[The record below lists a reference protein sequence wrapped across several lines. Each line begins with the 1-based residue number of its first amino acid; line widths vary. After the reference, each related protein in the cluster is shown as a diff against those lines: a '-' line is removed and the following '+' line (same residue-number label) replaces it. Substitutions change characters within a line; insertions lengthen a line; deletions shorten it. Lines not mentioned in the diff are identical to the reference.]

1 MVTAAKLA
9 GNSEET
15 WRDNAGPRY
24 AIRIGS
30 QKVFKLMAFLRSSC
44 PLPAFARPL
53 MKLLLVEDEPALR
66 AALLGS
72 LRQAGY
78 VVEEAA
84 TFAQAQEKI
93 MLYQY
98 DCVLLDLTLPDGS
111 GLDLLRAL
119 KAAGSPAG
127 VLILTARDAVDDKVT
142 GLDLG
147 ADDYLIKP
155 FHLSELN
162 ARLRA
167 IIRRR
172 QFRGQQQIVFR
183 DLLVWPDLA
192 EVHVG
197 GEPLTLTKKEYD
209 LLLYLLANPGRVL
222 TKEAIAE
229 HLCGDAVDAAD
240 SFDFIYTHLKNLRK
254 KLQERGADNYIR
266 TMYGVGYKLS
276 AD

>member
-1 MVTAAKLA
+1 M
-9 GNSEET
+9 
-15 WRDNAGPRY
+15 
-24 AIRIGS
+24 
-30 QKVFKLMAFLRSSC
+30 KV
-44 PLPAFARPL
+44 
-53 MKLLLVEDEPALR
+53 LLVEDEPALR
-66 AALLGS
+66 STLIEA
-72 LRQAGY
+72 LRQGGY
-78 VVEEAA
+78 VVEVAA
-84 TFAQAQEKI
+84 DFAQAYEKI
-93 MLYQY
+93 KLYRY
-98 DCVLLDLTLPDGS
+98 DCVLLDLTLPDGN

-119 KAAGSPAG
+119 KADSSPAG
-127 VLILTARDAVDDKVT
+127 VLVISARDGLADRVA

-147 ADDYLIKP
+147 ADDYLAKP

-172 QFRGQQQIVFR
+172 RFQGNNHLIFK
-183 DLLVWPDLA
+183 DLTVWLDQA
-192 EVHVG
+192 EVLVR
-197 GEPLTLTKKEYD
+197 GEALTLTRKEYD

-254 KLQERGADNYIR
+254 KLQEKGAENYIR

-276 AD
+276 ND

>member
-1 MVTAAKLA
+1 
-9 GNSEET
+9 
-15 WRDNAGPRY
+15 
-24 AIRIGS
+24 
-30 QKVFKLMAFLRSSC
+30 
-44 PLPAFARPL
+44 
-53 MKLLLVEDEPALR
+53 MKILLVEDEPALR
-66 AALLGS
+66 STLIEA
-72 LRQAGY
+72 LRQGGY
-78 VVEEAA
+78 VVEVAA
-84 TFAQAQEKI
+84 DYTQAYEKI
-93 MLYQY
+93 KVYRY
-98 DCVLLDLTLPDGS
+98 DCVLLDLTLPDGN

-119 KAAGSPAG
+119 KADSSPAG
-127 VLILTARDAVDDKVT
+127 VLVISARDGIEDRVA

-147 ADDYLIKP
+147 ADDYLVKP

-172 QFRGQQQIVFR
+172 RFQGHNHLIFR
-183 DLLVWPDLA
+183 DLVVWPDQA
-192 EVHVG
+192 EVLVH
-197 GEPLTLTKKEYD
+197 GEALALTRKEYD

-254 KLQERGADNYIR
+254 KLQEKGAENYIR

-276 AD
+276 AE

>member
-1 MVTAAKLA
+1 
-9 GNSEET
+9 
-15 WRDNAGPRY
+15 
-24 AIRIGS
+24 
-30 QKVFKLMAFLRSSC
+30 
-44 PLPAFARPL
+44 

>member
-1 MVTAAKLA
+1 
-9 GNSEET
+9 
-15 WRDNAGPRY
+15 
-24 AIRIGS
+24 
-30 QKVFKLMAFLRSSC
+30 
-44 PLPAFARPL
+44 
-53 MKLLLVEDEPALR
+53 MKILLIEDEAALR
-66 AALLGS
+66 TALQGS
-72 LRQAGY
+72 LKQAGY
-78 VVEEAA
+78 LVETAA
-84 TFAQAQEKI
+84 SFAQAHEKI
-93 MLYQY
+93 SQHQY

-111 GLDLLRAL
+111 GLDILRAL
-119 KAAGSPAG
+119 KAQGSPAG
-127 VLILTARDAVDDKVT
+127 VLIITARDALHDKVA

-172 QFRGQQQIVFR
+172 QFNGQQQLTFR
-183 DLLVWPDLA
+183 ELRVLPDLA
-192 EVHVG
+192 EVYVRD
-197 GEPLTLTKKEYD
+197 EALTLTKKEYD

-229 HLCGDAVDAAD
+229 HLIGDAVDAAD

-254 KLQERGADNYIR
+254 KLQDKGVDNYIR

-276 AD
+276 QE

>member
-1 MVTAAKLA
+1 
-9 GNSEET
+9 
-15 WRDNAGPRY
+15 
-24 AIRIGS
+24 
-30 QKVFKLMAFLRSSC
+30 
-44 PLPAFARPL
+44 
-53 MKLLLVEDEPALR
+53 MKLLLVEDEAALRGALR
-66 AALLGS
+66 AS
-72 LRQAGY
+72 LQQAGY
-78 VVEEAA
+78 VVEVAA
-84 TFAQAQEKI
+84 DFAQAQEKI

-119 KAAGSPAG
+119 KAGGSPAG
-127 VLILTARDAVDDKVT
+127 GLIITARDALDDKVV

-147 ADDYLIKP
+147 ADDYLVKP

-172 QFRGQQQIVFR
+172 QFKGQQQIVFR
-183 DLLVWPDLA
+183 DLLVWPELA
-192 EVHVG
+192 EVYVR

-229 HLCGDAVDAAD
+229 HLCGDAVDTAD

-254 KLQERGADNYIR
+254 KLQDNGAHNYIR
-266 TMYGVGYKLS
+266 TMYGIGYKLS
-276 AD
+276 SE